1 VGICLRC
8 GEERTFLNSGGAER
22 RLSPAESAAIVRAR
36 REERRLASIIHN
48 MGSGDGLGR
57 FRRTQGSEDGP
68 AESG

>member
-48 MGSGDGLGR
+48 MGSGDGLAV
-57 FRRTQGSEDGP
+57 FRRARRDRDGID
-68 AESG
+68 